1 MDNMIAW
8 NVIFSIW
15 QKILE
20 IKEVT
25 MAHEILALIMLAIVG
40 ALPIVAWF
48 YVKHKDK
55 QHREKLKD
63 KG

>member
-1 MDNMIAW
+1 
-8 NVIFSIW
+8 
-15 QKILE
+15 
-20 IKEVT
+20 